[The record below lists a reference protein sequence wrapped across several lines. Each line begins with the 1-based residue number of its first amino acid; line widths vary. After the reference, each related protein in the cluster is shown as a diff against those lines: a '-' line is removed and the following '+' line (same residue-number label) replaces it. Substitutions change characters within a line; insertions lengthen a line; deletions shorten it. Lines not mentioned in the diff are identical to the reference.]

1 MRQKYEEVKSME
13 NRDKDVPKS
22 TLSKDEQ
29 LVNQLDP
36 ELDLRNI
43 NFATGENEYLTKKI

>member
-1 MRQKYEEVKSME
+1 M
-13 NRDKDVPKS
+13 NDRDRDMFRLKR
-22 TLSKDEQ
+22 SKEEQ

-43 NFATGENEYLTKKI
+43 NFATGENEYLNERFDDFSIDH